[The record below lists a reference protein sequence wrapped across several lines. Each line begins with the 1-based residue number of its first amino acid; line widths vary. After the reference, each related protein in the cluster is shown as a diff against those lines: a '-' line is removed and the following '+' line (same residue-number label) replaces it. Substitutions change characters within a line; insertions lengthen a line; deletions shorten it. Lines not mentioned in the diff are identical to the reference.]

1 MTYHTDLTF
10 FTNEPE
16 RNLYERFNKILRSNT
31 QLFDVLVGYF
41 RTSGFYML
49 YPSMENIEKIRI
61 LVGLNVD
68 QKTVEIIQ
76 KSKNEQI
83 SFDKTFKEI
92 KNDFKNEVIRD
103 LESSKDSM
111 SVEKGIYKFIE
122 WLQTGKLELRIYPK
136 EPLHAKVYIMRKD
149 LEKTPDNFGSV
160 ITGSSNFS
168 KAGLVD
174 NLEFNVELKDS
185 RDVIFALEK
194 FEELWLE
201 SISISEE
208 YIDTVKR
215 KTWLNDE
222 VTPYEMFLK
231 TLYEYFKEEINEDK
245 SNYFSNLLP
254 DGFMEL
260 EYQIDAVQQAKR
272 ILDTYNGVFISDV
285 VGLGKTF
292 ISAMLAQRLTGRK
305 LVICPPVLKNYWE
318 RTLQQFN
325 VAAKVESLG
334 KLDSIINDKDL
345 MDNIEY
351 IFIDEAHRF
360 RNSDTESYSKLHEIC
375 FNKKVVLISATPLNN
390 YSTDIENQ
398 IYLFQARK
406 NSSIIPNNKNLELFF
421 SDLNNDLKKLEK
433 GTKEYQEK
441 LKENSEIIRDKVLR
455 NIMVRRT
462 RNEIVEFYK
471 NDIEKQGL
479 KFPALNDPERI
490 IYTFNPEVEETFNTT
505 IKQIQKLTYARYRPL
520 TYLRNEHL
528 TSEISSILV
537 SQRNMSGFMKGILI
551 KRLESSFYAFRKTL
565 NRFIESHEQFL
576 NMSNTGDIF
585 ISKSIDVY
593 DLLGN
598 DDDDEI
604 LLKLVEEDRVQH
616 YKTNGF
622 KSDFILS
629 VEHDLAILK
638 SLKGK
643 WNNIKEDPK
652 KEQFLKELK
661 ANKNL
666 SDNKLIIF
674 TESKETAD
682 YIGDYLEVDYPDQ
695 VIVYSGQGSKKTRE
709 RIEANFNPNYNFEKE
724 NDIKILVTTDVL
736 SEGINLHRSNV
747 VINYD
752 LPWNP
757 TKIMQRVGRVN
768 RVGTEHNELHVF
780 NFFPTDQSSR
790 HLSLEINIIS
800 KIQVFHDTLGEDFK
814 YLSDDEEVSS
824 HNLYAQLN
832 TKETYDDS
840 ISSESELKY
849 LQTIRNVRDTD
860 EDLFIKIIE
869 MPKKSR
875 ISMHGN
881 VQENSV
887 ISFVRHGNLKK
898 FYLTDNIKTKEMYF
912 LEAIKYFEDYEKKNT
927 LKIDEKYYKL
937 LEQNKNNFKNDLKDQ
952 TQILVNKK
960 QYSKNENTIIKNLQG
975 IRNSRMVSN
984 EEIDKINNI
993 IASFRE
999 GNIPPNV
1006 SKIIVKDIKR
1016 VRKENDILKLYYSI
1030 IDGIPN
1036 IYTKNRSILD
1046 KSNKDNIMEVILS
1059 NYLIKEQQNE

>member
-31 QLFDVLVGYF
+31 QFFDVLVGYF

-49 YPSMENIEKIRI
+49 YPSMEDIEKVRI

-76 KSKNEQI
+76 KSESEQI
-83 SFDKTFKEI
+83 SFDRTFKEI
-92 KNDFKNEVIRD
+92 KDDFKNEVIKD
-103 LESSKDSM
+103 LENSEDSM
-111 SVEKGIYKFIE
+111 NVEEGIYKFIE
-122 WLQTGKLELRIYPK
+122 WLQSGKLELRIYPK

-149 LEKTPDNFGSV
+149 QEKVPDYFGSV

-185 RDVIFALEK
+185 RDVKFALEK
-194 FEELWLE
+194 FEELWSE
-201 SISISEE
+201 SIPISEE
-208 YIDTVKR
+208 YIDTVKT

-245 SNYFSNLLP
+245 STYFSNLLP

-260 EYQIDAVQQAKR
+260 EYQLDAVTQAKR

-305 LVICPPVLKNYWE
+305 LVICPPVLKDYWE

-334 KLDSIINDKDL
+334 KLDSILNDKDL

-351 IFIDEAHRF
+351 VFIDEAHRF
-360 RNSDTESYSKLHEIC
+360 RNSDTESYSKLHQIC
-375 FNKKVVLISATPLNN
+375 FNKKVILISATPLNN

-406 NSSIIPNNKNLELFF
+406 NSTIIPNNKNLELFF
-421 SDLNNDLKKLEK
+421 SELNNDLKKLEK
-433 GTKEYQEK
+433 GTEEYQEK
-441 LKENSEIIRDKVLR
+441 LKENSEIIRDEVLR

-462 RNEIVEFYK
+462 RNEIIKYYDV
-471 NDIEKQGL
+471 DMQKQGL
-479 KFPALNDPERI
+479 KFPTLNDPERI
-490 IYTFNPEVEETFNTT
+490 IYTFNPVVEEAFNTT

-520 TYLRNEHL
+520 TYLREEHL
-528 TSEISSILV
+528 TGEISSILV

-576 NMSNTGDIF
+576 NMSDSGDIF
-585 ISKSIDVY
+585 ISKNIDVY

-598 DDDDEI
+598 DDDEK
-604 LLKLVEEDRVQH
+604 LLQLVEEDRVQH
-616 YKTNGF
+616 YKTKEF

-629 VEHDLAILK
+629 IKHDLAILK
-638 SLKGK
+638 SLKEK
-643 WNNIKEDPK
+643 WNDIKEDPK
-652 KEQFLKELK
+652 KDQFLKELK
-661 ANKNL
+661 DNNNL

-682 YIGDYLEVDYPDQ
+682 YIGDYLEADYPEQ
-695 VIVYSGQGSKKTRE
+695 VIVYSGQGSKNTRD
-709 RIEANFNPNYNFEKE
+709 RIEANYNPNYNFEKE

-768 RVGTEHNELHVF
+768 RVGTEHDELHVF
-780 NFFPTDQSSR
+780 NFFPTDQSSK
-790 HLSLEINIIS
+790 HLTLEDNIIS
-800 KIQVFHDTLGEDFK
+800 KIQAFHDTLGEDFK

-840 ISSESELKY
+840 TSSESELEY
-849 LQTIRNVRDTD
+849 LQIIRNVRDSD

-875 ISMHGN
+875 ISMYGN
-881 VQENSV
+881 VENNSV
-887 ISFVRHGNLKK
+887 ISFVRHGDLKK
-898 FYLTDNIKTKEMYF
+898 FYLTDDLKTEEMYF
-912 LEAIKYFEDYEKKNT
+912 LEAIKYLADYENKKS
-927 LKIDEKYYKL
+927 LRIDENYYKL
-937 LEQNKNNFKNDLKDQ
+937 LEQNKNKFKTDLKDQ
-952 TQILVNKK
+952 TQILANTK

-975 IRNSRMVSN
+975 IRSSRMVPG

-993 IASFRE
+993 IDSFRE
-999 GNIPPNV
+999 GNIPPNI
-1006 SKIIVKDIKR
+1006 SKKIVKDIKI
-1016 VRKENDILKLYYSI
+1016 VSKENDILKLYYSI
-1030 IDGIPN
+1030 IDSIPN
-1036 IYTKNRSILD
+1036 IYTQNRSILD

-1059 NYLIKEQQNE
+1059 NYLIKEQRNE